1 MMIKTKSRILEH
13 VMESITKQLTM
24 ITTKKGSGNVVMEN
38 MLNLRHQ
45 KNKTNRGFQQVG
57 Y

>member
-1 MMIKTKSRILEH
+1 MIKTKSRILEH